1 MANTMPAQA
10 QSADESLFTTLYH
23 SGVGWLND
31 ILETEVFIDVSFK
44 FFEDPPCIKLSFTLL
59 FYCHT
64 LTLMYIF
71 SYFCLYSLT

>member
-31 ILETEVFIDVSFK
+31 ILETEVFIDVSLK
-44 FFEDPPCIKLSFTLL
+44 NLEDPPCIPSLLLSHSNSSVYIFLLL
-59 FYCHT
+59 FFYT
-64 LTLMYIF
+64 V
-71 SYFCLYSLT
+71 

>member
-31 ILETEVFIDVSFK
+31 ILETEVFIDVSSNFLK
-44 FFEDPPCIKLSFTLL
+44 IRLV
-59 FYCHT
+59 
-64 LTLMYIF
+64 
-71 SYFCLYSLT
+71 